1 MRTLLRPALV
11 TALALLA
18 VGFSPGCSSNIPM
31 PDLGE
36 RYNATAQYHGPDR
49 NPVIV
54 IPGILGSKLTH
65 PPTGTRVWGAFEG
78 GAADPGTPEG
88 ARLIALPMA
97 EGKTLKE
104 LTDDV
109 ESDGALDAVRLSL
122 FGLPLELKAY
132 AQILG
137 TLGVG
142 GYYDDQLAMS
152 GAIDY
157 GTDHYSCFQFDYD
170 WRRDNV
176 ENAHNLYAFIE
187 EHRAQVQEN
196 LAEDFGGL
204 PGDYDVKFDIV
215 AHSMGGLLTRY
226 MLRYGDADLPPEGE
240 TAKVTWKGA
249 EHVDR
254 VVLVGT
260 PSAGSIDA
268 LVQLVDGVKFSP
280 FHSAY
285 SASVL
290 GTMPSIYQLLPRDRH
305 GRVAFN
311 FIVEDANIS
320 NAQIPRSTTATA
332 RDGNSTVAIDPP
344 FEPSS
349 IFSAGVWK
357 TYAWGLASD
366 QQNKELTKLL
376 PDIDSEAERHA
387 IAQDHLAKCLARA
400 ERFHAALDQ
409 PAPLPDELS
418 LTLYA
423 GDGVP
428 TNDVATI
435 APDGKI
441 TDLTQ
446 SSGDG
451 TVTRESAVMDE
462 RLGGASG
469 GWSPHL
475 VTPIDWTDVN
485 FLFTDHLGLTADP
498 VFADNVLYLLLES
511 PKRENPSDAADVMP

>member
-290 GTMPSIYQLLPRDRH
+290 GTMPSIYQLLPRERH
-305 GRVAFN
+305 QRVKAHPKVFKRL
-311 FIVEDANIS
+311 EASQAWDAVNYS
-320 NAQIPRSTTATA
+320 Y
-332 RDGNSTVAIDPP
+332 DPLDY
-344 FEPSS
+344 ELWAASE
-349 IFSAGVWK
+349 
-357 TYAWGLASD
+357 WGLAKAYGNS
-366 QQNKELTKLL
+366 ELDKLL
-376 PDIDSEAERHA
+376 PNVSDPDDRVE
-387 IAQDHLAKCLARA
+387 IAHEHLKLCLTRAKL
-400 ERFHAALDQ
+400 FHAALDK
-409 PAPLPDELS
+409 PSSLPENLS
-418 LTLYA
+418 LVLYA
-423 GDGVP
+423 GDGVD
-428 TNDVATI
+428 TNDTALI
-435 APDGKI
+435 GFWGKI
-441 TDLTQ
+441 EQLTQ

-462 RLGGASG
+462 RLGYAARGED
-469 GWSPHL
+469 WSPHL
-475 VTPIDWTDVN
+475 ITPIDWTDVN

-511 PKRENPSDAADVMP
+511 PKRESPSDAADVMP